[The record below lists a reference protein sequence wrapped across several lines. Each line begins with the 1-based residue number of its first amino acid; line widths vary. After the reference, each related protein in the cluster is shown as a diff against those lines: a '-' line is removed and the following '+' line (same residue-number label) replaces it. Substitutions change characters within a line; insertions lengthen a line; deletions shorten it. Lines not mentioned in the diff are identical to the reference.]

1 MTANRTIES
10 FYKWSGGGRIPI
22 FCDTTSCTH
31 TLLFE
36 TGGDILTPEN
46 REKYK
51 QLKIMDIT
59 QWLKEVVLPRIKVI
73 RPKNRILLHPT
84 CSCQIMGLT
93 PVLLDI
99 ARKCARE
106 VILPD
111 NWGCCGAS
119 GDRGFIFRS
128 CLIRQPGMN
137 GMKLAMNRSTVVIL
151 WHGPVRLRC
160 RTISNNR
167 MSRSFIWWMR
177 QFRTRERRY
186 EVLV

>member
-1 MTANRTIES
+1 
-10 FYKWSGGGRIPI
+10 
-22 FCDTTSCTH
+22 
-31 TLLFE
+31 
-36 TGGDILTPEN
+36 
-46 REKYK
+46 
-51 QLKIMDIT
+51 MDIT

-99 ARKCARE
+99 ARKCARKLYYLTIGD
-106 VILPD
+106 VAGLPVTVV
-111 NWGCCGAS
+111 S
-119 GDRGFIFRS
+119 FFRS

>member
-1 MTANRTIES
+1 M
-10 FYKWSGGGRIPI
+10 YKRQGGGRIPI

-119 GDRGFIFRS
+119 GDRGFIFPELSDSATRDERDEIGHES
-128 CLIRQPGMN
+128 FDGCYSLARTCEIAMQDHIEQPYESIVY
-137 GMKLAMNRSTVVIL
+137 LVDE
-151 WHGPVRLRC
+151 
-160 RTISNNR
+160 TI
-167 MSRSFIWWMR
+167 
-177 QFRTRERRY
+177 QDQGT
-186 EVLV
+186 

>member
-99 ARKCARE
+99 AVNVPGKLYYLTIGDVAGLP
-106 VILPD
+106 VI
-111 NWGCCGAS
+111 
-119 GDRGFIFRS
+119 RGFIFPELSDSATRDERDEIGHES
-128 CLIRQPGMN
+128 FDGCYSLARTCEIAMQDHIEQPYESIVY
-137 GMKLAMNRSTVVIL
+137 LVDE
-151 WHGPVRLRC
+151 
-160 RTISNNR
+160 TI
-167 MSRSFIWWMR
+167 
-177 QFRTRERRY
+177 QDQGT
-186 EVLV
+186 